1 MRRSSR
7 KNIKININILK
18 EIGYI
23 ILLITFFIGIL
34 VGSLSFSNISDSNF
48 EQYKETIR
56 ENLIS
61 SDEQQEELFVRNLFY
76 QGIRVIG
83 ISWIIG
89 MSVVGTPVLIAYLG
103 YKGFSIGYTISTVLK
118 VLGTVEGNKYVFQN
132 LFLQNLVIVFIMIF
146 LANYSIKIFRHFFE
160 NKENIK
166 ADVIK
171 YTIISTFIMFVYIV
185 FCMVLGILI

>member
-185 FCMVLGILI
+185 FCMVLGILV